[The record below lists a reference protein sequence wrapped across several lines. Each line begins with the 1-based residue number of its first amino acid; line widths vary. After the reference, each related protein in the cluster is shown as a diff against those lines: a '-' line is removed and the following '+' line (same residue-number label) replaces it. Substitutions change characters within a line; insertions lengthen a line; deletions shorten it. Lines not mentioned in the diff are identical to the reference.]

1 MKKRT
6 IFIIVALVV
15 VAALL
20 VMFQY
25 GWLGTPPPGGTFGP
39 GGTYVSLRFDDGWKS
54 QLNAA
59 RLLRKYGIP
68 GSIYIISDDMG
79 REGYMTW
86 GEVREVSRVMEIG
99 GHTASHSDL
108 RNLASVQ
115 EYQAEIGT
123 NYRALTDRGFA
134 VTTFVYPYGNYSA
147 TAIDIIKRYYACAST
162 QDIGANT
169 DKTDPYLLKDFT
181 IRGNNSLDDVA
192 RMITPNAWTILTF
205 HDVGEP
211 APGANPA
218 EKGNAITEAFFE
230 QILQWLK
237 TNDVRV
243 ITVAEGCEMLRTAS
257 AR

>member
-6 IFIIVALVV
+6 IIVLAA
-15 VAALL
+15 AALL
-20 VMFQY
+20 AVILVLYQY
-25 GWLGTPPPGGTFGP
+25 GRLGAPPAGGTFGT

-59 RLLRKYGIP
+59 RLLAQYGVP
-68 GSIYIISDDMG
+68 GSIYLISADIG

-86 GEVREVSRVMEIG
+86 DEVREVSRVMEIG
-99 GHTASHSDL
+99 GHTVSHSDL
-108 RNLASVQ
+108 RNLASIQ
-115 EYQAEIGT
+115 EFEAEIGSD
-123 NYRALTDRGFA
+123 YRALADRGFK
-134 VTTFVYPYGNYSA
+134 VTTFVYPYGNYSR
-147 TAIDIIKRYYACAST
+147 TAIDVIRRYYACAST

-169 DKTDPYLLKDFT
+169 DRTDPYLLKDFT
-181 IRGNNSLDDVA
+181 IRRNNTLNDVA

-218 EKGNAITEAFFE
+218 VRGNAISETFFE

-237 TNDVRV
+237 ENNVKV
-243 ITVAEGCEMLRTAS
+243 ITVAEGCRMLSAAS

>member
-1 MKKRT
+1 MKKQT
-6 IFIIVALVV
+6 IFVLVAVALL
-15 VAALL
+15 AAVL
-20 VMFQY
+20 VLYQY
-25 GWLGTPPPGGTFGP
+25 GKLGAPPPGGTFGE

-59 RLLRKYGIP
+59 RLLAQYGVP

-79 REGYMTW
+79 QEGYMTW
-86 GEVREVSRVMEIG
+86 DEVRQVSRVMEIG
-99 GHTASHSDL
+99 GHTVSHSDL
-108 RNLASVQ
+108 RNLTSVQ
-115 EYQAEIGT
+115 EYEAEIGAD
-123 NYRALTDRGFA
+123 YRALADRGFA
-134 VTTFVYPYGNYSA
+134 VTTFVYPYGNYSP
-147 TAIDIIKRYYACAST
+147 TAIDVIRKYYACAST

-169 DKTDPYLLKDFT
+169 DKTDPFLLKDFT
-181 IRGNNSLDDVA
+181 IRGNNTLDDVA

-230 QILQWLK
+230 KILQWLK

-243 ITVAEGCEMLRTAS
+243 ITVAEGCKILNATQS
-257 AR
+257 K

>member
-6 IFIIVALVV
+6 VIVAVALVAL
-15 VAALL
+15 AALL

-25 GWLGTPPPGGTFGP
+25 GWLGTPPVGGTFGD

-59 RLLRKYGIP
+59 RLLGQYGVP

-79 REGYMTW
+79 QESYMTW
-86 GEVREVSRVMEIG
+86 DEVRAVSQVMEIG

-108 RNLASVQ
+108 RNLTSVQ
-115 EYQAEIGT
+115 EYEAEIGS
-123 NYRALTDRGFA
+123 NYRALADRGFA
-134 VTTFVYPYGNYSA
+134 VTTFVYPYGNYSP
-147 TAIDIIKRYYACAST
+147 TAIDIIKKYYACAST

-169 DKTDPYLLKDFT
+169 DRSDPYLLKDFT
-181 IRGNNSLDDVA
+181 IRGNNTLDDVA
-192 RMITPNAWTILTF
+192 RMIAPNAWTILTF

-218 EKGNAITEAFFE
+218 EKGNAVTQAFFE
-230 QILQWLK
+230 QILQRLK
-237 TNDVRV
+237 ANDVRV
-243 ITVAEGCEMLRTAS
+243 ITVAEGCKMLNA
-257 AR
+257 AQHK